1 MASLLGRVAGEG
13 GLVICGPVYAE
24 LLAHP
29 KASERFVDEFLT
41 TTRVE
46 VDFVLEEPLW
56 REAAGRFA
64 AYARRRRRSGGGQPK
79 RLLVDFL
86 IGAHA
91 FLRADRLLT
100 LDPRR
105 YAEDFPK
112 LRLL

>member
-1 MASLLGRVAGEG
+1 MNSSPPRARSGF
-13 GLVICGPVYAE
+13 C
-24 LLAHP
+24 
-29 KASERFVDEFLT
+29 T
-41 TTRVE
+41 Q
-46 VDFVLEEPLW
+46 EPLW

-86 IGAHA
+86 IGAYA

-105 YAEDFPK
+105 YAEDFPSFDCSRK
-112 LRLL
+112 WGTP